1 MAIAVADVPR
11 ETQRLEEIPLD
22 LVDVGAN
29 VRLDA
34 GELEELAASIVE
46 LGVLQP
52 VKVTPT
58 ANGRYRLLWGQR
70 RVLASRQAGK
80 TTIPA
85 IVDSEDDQLADAGA
99 RRSIEQLAENLQR
112 KDLNPIEEA
121 VALREVLDADKQ
133 LTQAA
138 LATRLGRSAPWVA
151 NTLGLLKA
159 QPMVQAAVRD
169 GTLSAAHAKA
179 LIGLPADEV
188 KRLAERA
195 IAGQLSAHDIEQN
208 AKWYRERQGDTAKS
222 QKRAVEAGARAVEA
236 LAAAKVDPATP
247 VWVSA
252 PWNVDAPTVVK
263 AVEAAGYT
271 IGSGYVG
278 YGKTPKACDCAAVRV
293 NVQDGNGTTVAK
305 ACVSRPHYE
314 AEEIALREKRQA
326 DLKAQERDQ
335 VAIKKAVR
343 ARLEDAP
350 PHPAVVR
357 LLLRTLDSYA
367 GDAWTEYAK
376 KSHKAALDELANRV
390 SLRHGTSY
398 GRPVPAKTLLA
409 ALGVDEGPT
418 PVNGKQAADA

>member
-1 MAIAVADVPR
+1 VSALAAIEELP
-11 ETQRLEEIPLD
+11 LELI
-22 LVDVGAN
+22 DVGAN
-29 VRLDA
+29 VRVDP
-34 GELEELAASIVE
+34 GELDELAASITE

-52 VKVTPT
+52 VKVTPM

-80 TTIPA
+80 ATVPA
-85 IVDSEDDQLADAGA
+85 IVDVEDDQLADPGA

-121 VALREVLDADKQ
+121 VALREVLDSDKK

-138 LATRLGRSAPWVA
+138 LATRLGRSAPWLA

-179 LIGLPADEV
+179 LVGLPADEV

-195 IAGQLSAHDIEQN
+195 IAGQLSAHDIESQ
-208 AKWYRERQGDTAKS
+208 AKWYRERQGETAKS
-222 QKRAVEAGARAVEA
+222 RERAVAAGARAVEA
-236 LAAAKVDPATP
+236 LAAATVDQATP

-252 PWNVDAPTVVK
+252 PWNIDAPTVVK

-271 IGSGYVG
+271 VGTGYVG
-278 YGKTPKACDCAAVRV
+278 WGKAPKECDCSAVRL
-293 NVQDGNGTTVAK
+293 NVQDGKGSEVVR
-305 ACVSRPHYE
+305 ACVSRAHAE
-314 AEEIALREKRQA
+314 AEEVARREQHQA

-335 VAIKKAVR
+335 VAIKRAVR
-343 ARLEDAP
+343 QRLEEAP

-357 LLLRTLDSYA
+357 LLLRTLDSYS
-367 GDAWTEYAK
+367 GDAWSEYAK
-376 KSHKAALDELANRV
+376 KSDKDALDELAKRV

-398 GRPVPAKTLLA
+398 GRPVPAKALLT
-409 ALGVDEGPT
+409 ALGVADDPT
-418 PVNGKQAADA
+418 PAKGKKAAAG